1 MRVRGGRSQRAD
13 RKREGEGGVIERREK
28 GKTWKGGKGGS
39 RRGRKKIGVGRAE
52 SDTKE
57 RKGE

>member
-1 MRVRGGRSQRAD
+1 M
-13 RKREGEGGVIERREK
+13 IERRKK

-52 SDTKE
+52 SNTKE